1 MLQIVAGDS
10 SHAVMVNAFLG
21 CTTATAFWT
30 VRMAVMNSFAVSV
43 DLQRDCIVP

>member
-10 SHAVMVNAFLG
+10 SHAVILG